1 MLLKLENVKF
11 KNFLSFGSRLQDVP
25 LNTGVNIVLGKDSA
39 TGRSNGSGKSSFLET
54 IPYALFGQ
62 THKDIKKAQ
71 LINWRSRKN
80 CEVVLSFKKGDD
92 YYEVLRAIKPDKFE
106 VYENGSLIDFTGVK
120 DYQQTLEDIIGL
132 NFNTFCSL
140 IHSNINSSIRILSMK
155 KDVKRKFIENVFGLE
170 LYSFIDVRAR
180 DKLKNTE
187 LKIQKLTDDI
197 DRNSLSIKEAV
208 SRANNLDQKL
218 NLIKSSE
225 VALNDAIMEFTD
237 LVNNN
242 PDINEKCKELD
253 SRLEDAVKVI
263 IRMREISNN
272 VDNRIRMVNRWI
284 VKGNRPVEVHYEDE
298 KEFVRVETM
307 LKAEQAKLNN
317 LIDHERCPTCDQT
330 LKHGKKDIKA
340 NIQADIER
348 LMGYLSEINDRLAES
363 KAKDVLNRKQAKL
376 RYQKTGDK
384 LDKLSN
390 RLASKLTRLENT
402 HSLLREERD
411 GLGAIDAAIALKKAK
426 IEELKRQTALEESA
440 REEFRAMIATEE
452 QTVKRLSAENR
463 ELDKKAKTLSVVK
476 DYLVVIR
483 DICKDENIKQFAI
496 SSIMPYLNKQTNHY
510 LSEVGYGFYTLI
522 DRWLDADIKGPGVTG
537 ATYGSLSG
545 GESRGID
552 LALQFALLD
561 IARIQAGIWPDI
573 VIMDEILD
581 SSVDSEGIAKLT
593 SIIRSKQ
600 HEDQSKMFII
610 SHRDEIDDFSV
621 DNTYYVS
628 KMDGYSNV
636 EVQ

>member
-1 MLLKLENVKF
+1 
-11 KNFLSFGSRLQDVP
+11 VP

-62 THKDIKKAQ
+62 THKEIKKAQ

-80 CEVVLSFKKGDD
+80 CEVVLSFKKGED

-106 VYENGSLIDFTGVK
+106 IYENGNAIEFTGVK
-120 DYQQTLEDIIGL
+120 DYQSTLEEIIGL

-140 IHSNINSSIRILSMK
+140 IHSNINSSNRILSMR

-170 LYSFIDVRAR
+170 LYSFIDGRAR
-180 DKLKNTE
+180 DKLKNID

-197 DRNSLSIKEAV
+197 DRNNLSIKEAV
-208 SRANNLDQKL
+208 DRANNLDQKL
-218 NLIKSSE
+218 SLIKSSE
-225 VALNDAIMEFTD
+225 VALNDALIEFTD
-237 LVNNN
+237 LVNEN
-242 PDINEKCKELD
+242 PDIDKKCRELD
-253 SRLEDAVKVI
+253 SRLERITESVLKL
-263 IRMREISNN
+263 REVSNN
-272 VDNRIRMVNRWI
+272 VDNRIRMVNRWSI
-284 VKGNRPVEVHYEDE
+284 KGNQPIVVHYEDE
-298 KEFVRVETM
+298 KEFVRIETM
-307 LKAEQAKLNN
+307 LKAEQAKLDN
-317 LIDHERCPTCDQT
+317 LVDHQRCPTCDQT
-330 LKHGKKDIKA
+330 LKHGRKDIKGK
-340 NIQADIER
+340 IKADIQR
-348 LMGYLSEINDRLAES
+348 LTGYLSEINDRIVEQKQLITL
-363 KAKDVLNRKQAKL
+363 KAKEDKL
-376 RYQKTGDK
+376 RYNKTADK

-390 RLASKLTRLENT
+390 TLASKLTRLESK

-411 GLGAIDAAIALKKAK
+411 GLGAIDAAISLKKAK

-452 QTVKRLSAENR
+452 QTIKRLSAENR
-463 ELDKKAKTLSVVK
+463 ELDKKAKTLSTIK

-593 SIIRSKQ
+593 SIIKSKQ

-621 DNTYYVS
+621 DNTYYIN
-628 KMDGYSNV
+628 KTDGYSNV